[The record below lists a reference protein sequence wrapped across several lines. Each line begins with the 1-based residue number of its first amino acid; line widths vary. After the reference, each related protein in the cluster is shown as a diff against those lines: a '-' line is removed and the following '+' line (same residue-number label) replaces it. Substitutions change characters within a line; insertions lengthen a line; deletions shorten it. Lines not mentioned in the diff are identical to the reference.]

1 VRLVRAL
8 DLIEEFAVVIRQLAH
23 DLIFGGGGGSLVK
36 SGNEV
41 DFLANAEF
49 VTTHISRTNKRIDP
63 PPYPVPLKL
72 PRPINVL
79 RDLLQRWLRP
89 RLAHLPEI
97 EGLNRSRFGCFK
109 YLLE

>member
-1 VRLVRAL
+1 
-8 DLIEEFAVVIRQLAH
+8 IRQLAH

-49 VTTHISRTNKRIDP
+49 VTTHISRTNKRTDL

-79 RDLLQRWLRP
+79 RGPLPRWLRP
-89 RLAHLPEI
+89 RLAHLKRPR
-97 EGLNRSRFGCFK
+97 GPNRPPFGRFK
-109 YLLE
+109 YLFERNRTDPVFCAAQHLL